1 MRSLMMPSI
10 HAVAELS
17 SMAVT
22 LLILVVVVVVAV
34 LAGIR
39 LIRFLS
45 GGNKG
50 RPENPQ
56 TAGGWSCGLGVVVIV
71 ADVAVDKN
79 PDPPDVMLVNKP
91 QAAMD
96 LKTEILRVGGEV
108 LRKAVVLVLHSQ
120 TDKGVRIETVF
131 LSCSS
136 TLNS

>member
-1 MRSLMMPSI
+1 MMPSI

-22 LLILVVVVVVAV
+22 LVVVVVVVVEV

-39 LIRFLS
+39 LIRFRS

-56 TAGGWSCGLGVVVIV
+56 TAGGWICGLGVVVIV

-79 PDPPDVMLVNKP
+79 PDPPDVMLVKFV
-91 QAAMD
+91 
-96 LKTEILRVGGEV
+96 KFILLIVE
-108 LRKAVVLVLHSQ
+108 
-120 TDKGVRIETVF
+120 
-131 LSCSS
+131 
-136 TLNS
+136 